1 MYSIYEENKSNT
13 NIQRENR
20 KEKEEINIIYTIVYI
35 HENNVIS
42 QRKRERAAQFCIPN
56 LVLILREWICISPK
70 KKEEISFKN

>member
-35 HENNVIS
+35 HENNVIL
-42 QRKRERAAQFCIPN
+42 QRERELRNF
-56 LVLILREWICISPK
+56 VFLI
-70 KKEEISFKN
+70 

>member
-35 HENNVIS
+35 HENNVIL
-42 QRKRERAAQFCIPN
+42 QRERELQFCIPN

-70 KKEEISFKN
+70 KKKEEISFKN

>member
-35 HENNVIS
+35 HENNVIL
-42 QRKRERAAQFCIPN
+42 QRERELCNF
-56 LVLILREWICISPK
+56 VFLI
-70 KKEEISFKN
+70 